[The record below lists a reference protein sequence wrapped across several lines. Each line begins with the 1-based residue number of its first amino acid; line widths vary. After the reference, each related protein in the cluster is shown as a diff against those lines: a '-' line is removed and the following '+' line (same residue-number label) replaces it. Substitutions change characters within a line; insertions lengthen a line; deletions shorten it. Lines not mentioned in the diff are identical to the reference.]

1 MKTRAILTALPL
13 ALPTIALAAAN
24 SAVGTI
30 TNFVPR
36 SSGYHSLFLSVAI
49 PSQGC
54 TLSDRAVID
63 ETDPGGKALLAT
75 TMMAIT
81 GGNNVDVRVDGCVPV
96 NPAETADT
104 APKIVKIGVRF

>member
-1 MKTRAILTALPL
+1 MKKLLVVAATSCLMSSL
-13 ALPTIALAAAN
+13 ALAAAN

-96 NPAETADT
+96 NPAETPDT

>member
-1 MKTRAILTALPL
+1 MKARSTLTALPL
-13 ALPTIALAAAN
+13 VLPAIVWAAAN
-24 SAVGTI
+24 SSVGTI

-36 SSGYHSLFLSVAI
+36 SNGYHSLFLSVAI

-54 TLSDRAVID
+54 TFSDRAIID

-81 GGNNVDVRVDGCVPV
+81 GGNNVDVRVDGCAPV
-96 NPAETADT
+96 NPTETADT